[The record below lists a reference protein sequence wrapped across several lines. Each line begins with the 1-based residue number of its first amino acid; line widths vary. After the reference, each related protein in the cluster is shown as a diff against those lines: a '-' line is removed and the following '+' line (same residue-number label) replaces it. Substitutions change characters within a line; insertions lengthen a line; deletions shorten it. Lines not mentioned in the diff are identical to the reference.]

1 MGTTDTK
8 EMVEAEEVQKIV
20 EETMVPGPV
29 PPPATLK
36 PTAGQYR
43 HMVPFT
49 AGELLP
55 LKGIVFVVEG
65 VTSEGKVV
73 LVPREFT
80 KGFMKRM
87 GK

>member
-8 EMVEAEEVQKIV
+8 EDTVIPTTTESLG
-20 EETMVPGPV
+20 ETMVPGPV
-29 PPPATLK
+29 PPPAILK

-80 KGFMKRM
+80 KGFIKRM
-87 GK
+87 GR